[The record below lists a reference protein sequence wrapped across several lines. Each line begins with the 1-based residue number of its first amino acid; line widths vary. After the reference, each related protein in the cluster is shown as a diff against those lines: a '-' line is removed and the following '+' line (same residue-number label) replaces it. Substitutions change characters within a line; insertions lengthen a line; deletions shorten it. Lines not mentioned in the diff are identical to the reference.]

1 MARRLDS
8 RSSRRR
14 LEGGSAG
21 FSLIEV
27 ILVVALIAFVYTVAL
42 PQLNMRT
49 GAEVAQKMNQLAGD
63 IRSAFDLSVLTG
75 KTYRMVFMFNS
86 GDYWLE
92 EADRVDVFLGSDKLD
107 RDPSEAEEKDA
118 QVAWETKVQEYTE
131 LAGTIV
137 VDPKKEKE
145 IPPTSPVVTA
155 KDKLKP
161 PKWTRVENMEW
172 SQRSLG
178 PFMMVMD
185 MQAEHHGEKQDF
197 SRDGNEARGMIYFFP
212 SGYVERAYL
221 HVAFKKDE
229 LQVDDTQQPYTVI
242 TNPYEGTAEVIP
254 GYQEV
259 NVHEDPEKTN

>member
-1 MARRLDS
+1 MTRATEQ
-8 RSSRRR
+8 SSRRP
-14 LEGGSAG
+14 LSGASG

-92 EADRVDVFLGSDKLD
+92 EADRVDVYLGNDKQD
-107 RDPSEAEEKDA
+107 RDPTENEEKDE
-118 QVAWETKVQEYTE
+118 QVAWEQKIQEYTE
-131 LAGTIV
+131 LAGSIV

-145 IPPTSPVVTA
+145 IPPTSPVLMA
-155 KDKLKP
+155 KDKLRK

-172 SQRSLG
+172 SKRSLG
-178 PFMMVMD
+178 PFMMIQE

-197 SRDGNEARGMIYFFP
+197 SKDGAEARGMIYFFP
-212 SGYVERAYL
+212 SGYVQRAYL
-221 HVAFKKDE
+221 VVAFKKDE
-229 LQVDDTQQPYTVI
+229 LQIDTEQQPYTVI
-242 TNPYEGTAEVIP
+242 TRPYEGTAEVLP

-259 NVHEDPEKTN
+259 NVHEDPEKSGV